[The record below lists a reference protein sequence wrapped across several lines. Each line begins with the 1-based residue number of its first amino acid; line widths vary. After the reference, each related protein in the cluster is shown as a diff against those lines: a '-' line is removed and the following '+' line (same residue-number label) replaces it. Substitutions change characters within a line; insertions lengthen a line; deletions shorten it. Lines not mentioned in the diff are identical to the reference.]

1 MTALIRTLLLPLLLL
16 ATVPVSAQSLT
27 VETLDRVIAVVDED
41 VILASELDRSVN
53 NIIDQYADRA
63 AQLPP
68 RDVLERQ
75 VLERMILMKVQA
87 DRAQET
93 GIRISEM
100 QVDAAIGDV
109 ARSNGLTPDQLRASL
124 EQQGLHYGEFRETV
138 REELLIQ
145 ALQQRFVQTRV
156 SVSESEIDNLLGS
169 GQLQRGE
176 VHIGHILIAVPEGA
190 DSHSIEE
197 ARSRAQAVHDQIQAG
212 MDFASAAIR
221 HSNAPNALDGG
232 DLGWRGLNEIPSV
245 FIDIVAQMREGEVT
259 PAIRSPG
266 GFHLLK
272 LYGRRA
278 DSQRLVEEF
287 NARHIMIEFTELT
300 SPEQAERRIRD
311 VHRQILDGADFT
323 DMARE
328 HSDDHNTGPL
338 GGDLGWFP
346 PEAYGTGVAQ
356 VLPTLADG
364 EISEPFRSDVGWH
377 LLQRLG
383 NRQQDRTADFL
394 RRQAAETIRSRKA
407 GEEFERYVRELRGE
421 AYIENRLDDD
431 VDG

>member
-41 VILASELDRSVN
+41 VILVSELDRSVN

-197 ARSRAQAVHDQIQAG
+197 ARSRAQAVHEQIQAG

-300 SPEQAERRIRD
+300 SPEQAERRIND
-311 VHRQILDGADFT
+311 IHRQILDGADFA

>member
-1 MTALIRTLLLPLLLL
+1 MTALIRTLLLTLLL
-16 ATVPVSAQSLT
+16 AATPPLAAQSLSL
-27 VETLDRVIAVVDED
+27 ETLDRVIAVVDED
-41 VILASELDRSVN
+41 VILASELDRSVG

-75 VLERMILMKVQA
+75 VLDRMILMKVQA
-87 DRAQET
+87 HRAQET
-93 GIRISEM
+93 GIRINEM
-100 QVDAAIGDV
+100 QVDSAIADV
-109 ARSNGLTPDQLRASL
+109 ARSNGLTPEQLRASL

-156 SVSESEIDNLLGS
+156 SVSESEIDNLLAS

-190 DSHSIEE
+190 DSATIED
-197 ARSRAQAVHDQIQAG
+197 ARRRAQDIHEQILGG

-221 HSNAPNALDGG
+221 YSNAPNALEGG
-232 DLGWRGLNEIPSV
+232 DLGWRSLNEIPSV
-245 FIDIVAQMREGEVT
+245 FIDLVTQMREGEVT

-278 DSQRLVEEF
+278 DSQRVVQEF
-287 NARHIMIEFTELT
+287 NARHIMIEFDELT
-300 SPEQAERRIRD
+300 SPEQAERKIRD
-311 VHRQILDGADFT
+311 IHRQILDGADFA
-323 DMARE
+323 DMARK

-364 EISEPFRSDVGWH
+364 QISEPFRSDVGWH

-383 NRQQDRTADFL
+383 SRQQDRTAEFL
-394 RRQAAETIRSRKA
+394 RRQAAETIRNRKA

-421 AYIENRLDDD
+421 AYIENRLDEQADT
-431 VDG
+431 

>member
-1 MTALIRTLLLPLLLL
+1 MTALIRTLLLTLLL
-16 ATVPVSAQSLT
+16 AATPPLAAQSLSL
-27 VETLDRVIAVVDED
+27 ETLDRVIAVVDED
-41 VILASELDRSVN
+41 VILASELDRSVG

-75 VLERMILMKVQA
+75 VLDRMILMKVQA
-87 DRAQET
+87 QRAEET
-93 GIRISEM
+93 GIRISDM
-100 QVDAAIGDV
+100 QVDGTIGDI
-109 ARSNGLTPDQLRASL
+109 ARGNGLTPEQLRASL
-124 EQQGLHYGEFRETV
+124 EQQGLHYGEFRESV

-156 SVSESEIDNLLGS
+156 SVSESEIDNLLDS

-190 DSHSIEE
+190 DSATIEE
-197 ARSRAQAVHDQIQAG
+197 ARGRAQTVHGQIQAG

-221 HSNAPNALDGG
+221 HSNAPNALEGG
-232 DLGWRGLNEIPSV
+232 DLGWRSLNEIPSV
-245 FIDIVAQMREGEVT
+245 FIDIVSQMREGEVT

-278 DSQRLVEEF
+278 DSQRVVQEF
-287 NARHIMIEFTELT
+287 NARHIMIEFDELT

-311 VHRQILDGADFT
+311 IHEQILEGADFA

-346 PEAYGTGVAQ
+346 PDAYGTGVAQ
-356 VLPTLADG
+356 VLPTLADDQ
-364 EISEPFRSDVGWH
+364 ISEPFRSDVGWH

-383 NRQQDRTADFL
+383 SRQQDRTAEFL
-394 RRQAAETIRSRKA
+394 RRQAAETIRNRKA

-431 VDG
+431 EDA

>member
-1 MTALIRTLLLPLLLL
+1 MTRLIPTLLLSLLL
-16 ATVPVSAQSLT
+16 ASTPLAAQSLAL
-27 VETLDRVIAVVDED
+27 ETLDRVIAVVDED
-41 VILASELDRSVN
+41 VILASELERSVN

-75 VLERMILMKVQA
+75 VLDRMILMKVQA
-87 DRAQET
+87 HRAQET
-93 GIRISEM
+93 GIRINEM
-100 QVDAAIGDV
+100 QVDSAIADV
-109 ARSNGLTPDQLRASL
+109 ARSNGLTPEQLRASL

-156 SVSESEIDNLLGS
+156 SVSESEIDNLLAS

-190 DSHSIEE
+190 DSATIED
-197 ARSRAQAVHDQIQAG
+197 ARRRAQDIHEQILGG

-221 HSNAPNALDGG
+221 YSNAPNALEGG
-232 DLGWRGLNEIPSV
+232 DLGWRSLNEIPSV
-245 FIDIVAQMREGEVT
+245 FIDLVTQMREGEVT

-278 DSQRLVEEF
+278 DSQRVVQEF
-287 NARHIMIEFTELT
+287 NARHIMIEFDELT
-300 SPEQAERRIRD
+300 SPEQAERKIRD
-311 VHRQILDGADFT
+311 IHRQILDGADFA
-323 DMARE
+323 DMARK

-364 EISEPFRSDVGWH
+364 QISEPFRSDVGWH

-383 NRQQDRTADFL
+383 SRQQDRTAEFL
-394 RRQAAETIRSRKA
+394 RRQAAETIRNRKA

-421 AYIENRLDDD
+421 AYIENRLDEQADT
-431 VDG
+431 

>member
-1 MTALIRTLLLPLLLL
+1 MTRLIPTLLLSLLL
-16 ATVPVSAQSLT
+16 ASTPLAAQSLAL
-27 VETLDRVIAVVDED
+27 ETLDRVIAVVDED
-41 VILASELDRSVN
+41 VILASELERSVN
-53 NIIDQYADRA
+53 NIIDQYADRS

-75 VLERMILMKVQA
+75 VLDRMILMKVQA
-87 DRAQET
+87 HRAQET
-93 GIRISEM
+93 GIRINEM
-100 QVDAAIGDV
+100 QVDSAIADV
-109 ARSNGLTPDQLRASL
+109 ARSNGLTPEQLRASL

-156 SVSESEIDNLLGS
+156 SVSESEIDNLLAS

-190 DSHSIEE
+190 DSATIED
-197 ARSRAQAVHDQIQAG
+197 ARRRAQDIHEQILGG

-221 HSNAPNALDGG
+221 YSNAPNALEGG
-232 DLGWRGLNEIPSV
+232 DLGWRSLNEIPSV
-245 FIDIVAQMREGEVT
+245 FIDLVTQMREGEVT

-278 DSQRLVEEF
+278 DSQRVVQEF
-287 NARHIMIEFTELT
+287 NARHIMIEFDELT
-300 SPEQAERRIRD
+300 SPEQAERKIRD
-311 VHRQILDGADFT
+311 IHRQILDGADFA
-323 DMARE
+323 DMARK

-364 EISEPFRSDVGWH
+364 QISEPFRSDVGWH

-383 NRQQDRTADFL
+383 SRQQDRTAEFL
-394 RRQAAETIRSRKA
+394 RRQAAETIRNRKA

-421 AYIENRLDDD
+421 AYIENRLDEQADT
-431 VDG
+431 